1 MSGAGFCVGFP
12 LSLIA
17 SSSFLKKKSASTLT
31 FLDSATMPEERLA
44 PDKAATKN
52 FCLPLLGALL
62 PHVVHHESKF
72 EQLL

>member
-17 SSSFLKKKSASTLT
+17 SSSFLKKKSVFSY
-31 FLDSATMPEERLA
+31 FDISNA
-44 PDKAATKN
+44 PDKTATKH

-62 PHVVHHESKF
+62 LLLAHIVHGESKF
-72 EQLL
+72 E